1 MAAKLETVAH
11 DNIVL
16 NLGKLAE
23 SIDSNF
29 CCGGMLNSP
38 DCVKP
43 TYLEKT
49 GDFTAAPVVFPG
61 ASEAD
66 IQQLLDA
73 ASVASFG
80 IGSELVTDRSYRDA
94 YKLDPDQF
102 FTSFELCNTTIPDKI
117 TTLILPDIPHLRCE
131 LYKLNLYGAPG
142 GHFKAHVDTP
152 RSEQMFGSHFYESF

>member
-1 MAAKLETVAH
+1 MAAKLKTVAH

-29 CCGGMLNSP
+29 CCGGLLNSP
-38 DCVKP
+38 DCVKL

-66 IQQLLDA
+66 VQQLLDA

-117 TTLILPDIPHLRCE
+117 TTLILPDIPHLRCK

-152 RSEQMFGSHFYESF
+152 